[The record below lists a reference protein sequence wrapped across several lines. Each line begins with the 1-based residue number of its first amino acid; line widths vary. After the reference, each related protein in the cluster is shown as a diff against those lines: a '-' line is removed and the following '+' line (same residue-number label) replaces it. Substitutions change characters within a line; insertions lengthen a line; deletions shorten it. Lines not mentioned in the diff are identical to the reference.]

1 MIPTLCRS
9 GICYLAGIQVLAA
22 PTSVASPVDTTES
35 EKHCGV
41 PRAVQFVAQR
51 KWFVFVGSQS
61 FHISVLVPLTRA
73 EMAEQNYFLP
83 ADYEIA
89 HPLNN
94 VDGGGS
100 GDEGGEEQDFG
111 LGAIDH
117 ARMPSDGVPVVR
129 VLAFEVERSQR
140 AARRASSN
148 KAASFAMS
156 EHSWSANDRTAA
168 RFLRFLVLTYAPR
181 QPSEL
186 RGGHRLG
193 VGVGQAGHPAGRIG
207 SAHAAGDSRHDE
219 VGHPFSPSGPLYRS
233 CTPCGRKLPSLCLPP
248 TQNETMSPGSTTERV
263 KRGLSFSPGEDLALA
278 LWFASTTLST
288 TDMTSCLC

>member
-83 ADYEIA
+83 DDYEIA

-168 RFLRFLVLTYAPR
+168 RFLRFLVLTYGQHGNGAEL
-181 QPSEL
+181 SEQKATRLVSVLTEALPYRL
-186 RGGHRLG
+186 RRSFRFTAG
-193 VGVGQAGHPAGRIG
+193 VGASVPGRRQVHPAVNGYDCKQGLVTRTHLREG
-207 SAHAAGDSRHDE
+207 FPRFDLAGCPTFFGCRSA
-219 VGHPFSPSGPLYRS
+219 
-233 CTPCGRKLPSLCLPP
+233 RKCRRPSLFCGCRTSKLRWERP
-248 TQNETMSPGSTTERV
+248 TT
-263 KRGLSFSPGEDLALA
+263 A
-278 LWFASTTLST
+278 TL
-288 TDMTSCLC
+288 